1 MEKNYA
7 LSAIKPGMILGKDV
21 LTANGKIVLA
31 KHVVLTRLMIERLQ
45 EWGCR
50 NVDILEESRPSL
62 ETKQQC
68 YMNEHAEIVK
78 SLGDAF
84 KKTRHF
90 KEIPISHMND
100 ITNSTIKKLLSF
112 NSVISFLHLIN
123 SKDDYTFRH
132 SLNVAVI
139 AGVVGK
145 WLLFD
150 DVQLRD
156 LVLAGLLHDIGKTRI
171 PLRILNKPGK
181 LTPKEMDI
189 MKQHS
194 RLGYE
199 LIVQEK
205 EISTA
210 VKKATL
216 QHHERLDGSGYP
228 NNLFQKDIS
237 KIACIIA
244 VADTYDAMT
253 SHRIYRNAL
262 TPLLV
267 MEELLQEM
275 FGKLDAE
282 ICMLFINNT
291 KEALLGSS
299 VRLSNGTE
307 GKIIFMNRQNTI
319 EPIVQTAEG
328 QCLDLKNQKN
338 VEIID
343 FIPDSN
349 KGLS

>member
-1 MEKNYA
+1 MNKKYA
-7 LSAIKPGMILGKDV
+7 ISAIRSGMILGKDV
-21 LTANGKIVLA
+21 ISASGKIILA
-31 KHVVLTRLMIERLQ
+31 KDAVLTQLMIERLL

-50 NVDILEESRPSL
+50 TVHIFEESKPL
-62 ETKQQC
+62 LKDKQQC
-68 YMNEHAEIVK
+68 YMDEHAEIVK

-90 KEIPISHMND
+90 KEVPISQMNE
-100 ITNSTIKKLLSF
+100 IAASTIKRLLSF
-112 NSVISFLHLIN
+112 NSVISFLHMIN
-123 SKDDYTFRH
+123 SKDEYTFRH

-150 DVQLRD
+150 NAQLKD

-181 LTPKEMDI
+181 LTQKEMDV

-199 LIVQEK
+199 LIIQEK

-210 VKKATL
+210 VKQAIL

-228 NNLFQKDIS
+228 KNLLKNDIS
-237 KIACIIA
+237 QIASIIA

-262 TPLLV
+262 TPFLV

-282 ICMLFINNT
+282 ICMLFISNT
-291 KEALLGSS
+291 KEALLGSK

-307 GKIIFMNRQNTI
+307 GQIIFMNRQNTI
-319 EPIVQTAEG
+319 EPIVRTADG
-328 QCLDLKNQKN
+328 RCIDLKNEQN
-338 VEIID
+338 IEILD
-343 FIPDSN
+343 FIPDFN
-349 KGLS
+349 KR